1 MAKKTDDDIIAEVD
15 AAIEEA
21 DAEETPKKSKKSAKK
36 GEETAKKKST
46 YKNTAAKLES
56 CKKRM
61 LTLKAKI
68 VELCKKME
76 VEKARLAQLQNKAN
90 RKERMDFMKGVTDEQ
105 LEAFKAFLAQQKQKQ
120 TQE

>member
-15 AAIEEA
+15 AAIAEA
-21 DAEETPKKSKKSAKK
+21 DSEETPKSKKSKKSAKK
-36 GEETAKKKST
+36 GDETSKKKST

-61 LTLKAKI
+61 LALKAKI

-76 VEKARLAQLQNKAN
+76 VEKKRLAELQNKAN

-105 LEAFKAFLAQQKQKQ
+105 LEAFKAFLAQQKK